1 MPSRRKSSRG
11 KDLEAVAAA
20 RARSG
25 MVRTGEAAR
34 LAGISAQQLNYYM
47 MVGIVEAADH
57 TDAGQRLFD
66 HNSIRRIRMIRAL
79 NRSGYP
85 LREIKEIFMEG
96 R

>member
-1 MPSRRKSSRG
+1 MPSKRKSPRA
-11 KDLEAVAAA
+11 KDLSRQAPA
-20 RARSG
+20 RPRTG

-34 LAGISAQQLNYYM
+34 LAGISAQQLHYYLLI
-47 MVGIVEAADH
+47 GIVQPADH

-66 HNSIRRIRMIRAL
+66 HDAIRRIRMIRAL

-85 LREIKEIFMEG
+85 LREIRDIFING